1 MENNLTMQELLDMQ
15 EQELS
20 KINVGDK
27 ISGSIARITNDELY
41 LKLPVGFD
49 GVVPAAEASLRK
61 GERLSD
67 VYKEGQEIEG
77 VITNVSYKDASIKI
91 SVAKLRQQ
99 SECDELAKALEENAK
114 ITVHVTKAFERG
126 LYVQYKSQSLF
137 MPISQIDT
145 KFVKDTKEYVGRD
158 LECYVKEINPK
169 KNRVIV
175 SHRDVAQ
182 EILDEQRKERRE
194 KERLERERRKAE
206 KERIKAEKEAL
217 FNSLKVGD
225 KLDGKVTSIMPYGA
239 FIDIGGIEGLA
250 HINNLA
256 WKRVESVS
264 DVLSE
269 GDAVVA
275 FIQSID
281 EESKKIS
288 LSLKNPDEDPWKL
301 AANEYRVGS
310 VVSALVLRI
319 IDKGAF
325 VQVKDGL
332 EAYLP
337 LGEMAEGHVKRVE
350 DVVNIGDVVTAK
362 IIKFNA
368 ANKRMMLSIKE
379 LTKEPEEDFSQYMS
393 IGDDTIGNIGE
404 VLKEKNEI

>member
-20 KINVGDK
+20 KINVGDR
-27 ISGSIARITNDELY
+27 ISGSIAKITNDELY

-49 GVVPAAEASLRK
+49 GVVPESEASLKK
-61 GERLSD
+61 GEKLSD
-67 VYKEGQEIEG
+67 IYKEGEEIEG

-91 SVAKLRQQ
+91 SIARLRQQ
-99 SECDELAKALEENAK
+99 SELEELSKAMEEGAKIVVHVVKALD
-114 ITVHVTKAFERG
+114 RG
-126 LYVQYKSQSLF
+126 LYVQYKSQNLF

-145 KFVKDTKEYVGRD
+145 KFVKDTKEYLGKD
-158 LECYVKEINPK
+158 LECYIKEINHK

-182 EILDEQRKERRE
+182 EVLDAQRKERRE
-194 KERLERERRKAE
+194 KEKAERERRKAE
-206 KERIKAEKEAL
+206 RERIKAEREAF
-217 FNSLKVGD
+217 FNSLNVGD
-225 KLDGKVTSIMPYGA
+225 RLDGKVTSVMPYGA

-256 WKRVESVS
+256 WKRVESVE
-264 DVLSE
+264 DVVSE
-269 GDAVVA
+269 GDSVVA
-275 FIQSID
+275 FIQGID

-288 LSLKNPDEDPWKL
+288 LSLKNPDEDPWRL
-301 AANEYRVGS
+301 AADEYGVGS
-310 VVSALVLRI
+310 VVSAKVLRI

-325 VQVKDGL
+325 VQVKEGL
-332 EAYLP
+332 EAYIP
-337 LGEMAEGHVKRVE
+337 LGEMSEDHIKRVE

-379 LTKEPEEDFSQYMS
+379 LTKEPEEDFTQYMS
-393 IGDDTIGNIGE
+393 VGDDAIGTIGE